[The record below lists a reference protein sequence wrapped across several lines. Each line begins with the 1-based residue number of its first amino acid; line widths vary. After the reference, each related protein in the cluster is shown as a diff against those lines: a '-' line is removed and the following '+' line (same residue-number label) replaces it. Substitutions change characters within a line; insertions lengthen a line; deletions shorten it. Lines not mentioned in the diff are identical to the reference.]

1 MANNSPTLLYA
12 AFNGENAD
20 GRSQTSQ
27 QVSAEL
33 FKQGVL
39 EHAVWLGK
47 ACPSH
52 DFNLLIIYIYIFFSC
67 CLSNTEA

>member
-47 ACPSH
+47 ACSSP
-52 DFNLLIIYIYIFFSC
+52 DFNLFIYLYTFFFSC